1 MDLSECGRVVVGAR
15 ESEEVGEGSNKPDSK
30 KERKKQMKKLMLI
43 AAIAAVAGAYA
54 AGDCEL
60 EPKAKTAA
68 VYAWKFVGKTTVGTP
83 TSYKVAGGVG
93 SNCELGGGSTV
104 NACAV
109 RVPGSLA
116 IQGYLYY
123 CENCCDNFPSGSAG
137 ATIPAT
143 QTFYMTKPFKDAFSQ
158 ADITIGESHHII
170 GKSATQYEV
179 DGVATFM
186 TLNPSITYK
195 LTFAGLG
202 SFNKTKKVV
211 TAVSGSFAG
220 TAKSPYYIGY
230 VGTGKDKEWKCV
242 EADWWL
248 CDPISFAGAA
258 TEASV
263 AYGNWSA
270 RYNASA
276 SAKYRKGYLV
286 ALPKWTGLN

>member
-30 KERKKQMKKLMLI
+30 KRKKKQMKKLILI
-43 AAIAAVAGAYA
+43 AAIAAIGGAYA
-54 AGDCEL
+54 DCEL
-60 EPKAKTAA
+60 DVKKEAA
-68 VYAWKFVGKTTVGTP
+68 VYAWKFVGKTTVGALA
-83 TSYKVAGGVG
+83 SYKVAGTVG
-93 SNCELGGGSTV
+93 NNCNLGGGSTTS
-104 NACAV
+104 ACAI
-109 RVPGSLA
+109 RVPGNLA

-123 CENCCDNFPSGSAG
+123 CENCCDSFQSGSAG
-137 ATIPAT
+137 ATIAAT
-143 QTFYMTKPFKDAFSQ
+143 ETFYMTKPFKDAFSQ